1 MNESILLILSSFL
14 IGAAII
20 WFFMRKKINHVNE
33 ILSDKKV
40 VINELAEYAQKI
52 EKTQEDAVVKKSSK
66 NKPTKKTTDKPKTK
80 NTKKVKSQ

>member
-52 EKTQEDAVVKKSSK
+52 EKTQEDVVVKKSSK
-66 NKPTKKTTDKPKTK
+66 NKQTKKQQINQKQQRQ
-80 NTKKVKSQ
+80 KK